1 VGRQLEHPRRLP
13 AVPRPVLRGEGGNG
27 HARRE
32 PRRRAHPLRH
42 RHRVP
47 GAFASGTNHFAHAG
61 APADAD
67 RAATYAARYGAL
79 LDELP
84 DRLGALVPPGADAG
98 EVATA
103 IADVVDLPPGRRPL
117 RTHVDPSRDG
127 SEVVSVVADRIRAEF
142 FRRAGLE
149 DLLTAGASR

>member
-1 VGRQLEHPRRLP
+1 MVLGPTEAFTPEQLHELYDVNVVGTQ
-13 AVPRPVLRGEGGNG
+13 
-27 HARRE
+27 
-32 PRRRAHPLRH
+32 
-42 RHRVP
+42 RV
-47 GAFASGTNHFAHAG
+47 N
-61 APADAD
+61 
-67 RAATYAARYGAL
+67 RAALPRMRGAL

-98 EVATA
+98 AVATA

-149 DLLTAGASR
+149 DLSRPAPAADRSRSTTETSSTAVRQSERPRRLDLRRRETAPPR